1 MKPVFLTPFNF
12 EVKVVILLSYTLI
25 GFKRNNIL
33 FGTHASLYKAQW
45 RPNSKIYSIIGK
57 WKDSNGKPHIF
68 RQNDEAI
75 VNYPDQK
82 NIDID
87 P

>member
-1 MKPVFLTPFNF
+1 MKPMFLTPFDF

-25 GFKRNNIL
+25 GLKRNNIL

-45 RPNSKIYSIIGK
+45 RPTLRIYGIIGT
-57 WKDSNGKPHIF
+57 WKDTYGKPHFF

-75 VNYPDQK
+75 VNYPDLK